1 MTTNFVHYSFKSPF
15 SPQRKFFFLNVHR
28 YYEKTNQDI
37 FDTYSTVGTLPP
49 EMFGVFGSVW
59 CKMALGEVGVSLP

>member
-1 MTTNFVHYSFKSPF
+1 MQHLFTSVAHREN
-15 SPQRKFFFLNVHR
+15 KFPEIPGVPGVPIG
-28 YYEKTNQDI
+28 Y
-37 FDTYSTVGTLPP
+37 TLPP